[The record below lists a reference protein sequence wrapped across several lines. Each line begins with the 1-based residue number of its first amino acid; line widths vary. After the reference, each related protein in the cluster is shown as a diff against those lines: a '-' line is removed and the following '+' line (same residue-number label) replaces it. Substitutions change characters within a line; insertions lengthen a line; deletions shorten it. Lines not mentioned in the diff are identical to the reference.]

1 MPHVSTLTKTLQ
13 IKIVFYGPGLS
24 GKTTNLE
31 KLSVMLSRDRAGEL
45 MSLDTKGD
53 RTLFFD
59 WMPLDLGKIR
69 GFDVRIQLYT
79 VPGQVRYNK
88 TRQQVL
94 RGADGVVFVA
104 DSQKAAAEQN
114 TYSFSNLRENMSELG
129 VDIEELPMVIQCNKK
144 DLPETMTTR
153 EMAMLLRAEHLPFIE
168 AVASQGKG
176 VMETLRLITRLTMK
190 NIQKYLSPSRLI
202 NVDEMKQDA
211 LDGDSLLEKI
221 MSNSEVSREMAD
233 AAAEDEKKENPEVD
247 EEEMDVQYENSD
259 ELTPVGTVADIES
272 ATAEPSQEIEIEAIP
287 SDEDEPPT
295 SGTDHPDTEGSNRPD
310 TEGSNRPYTEGS
322 NHPDTE
328 GSNHPDTEGSNHPD
342 TEGSNLPDTE
352 ATAVFKL
359 PSLMAAESIIKAAS
373 ATSDVAGN
381 VTVSG
386 EMNVKDA
393 PIAAPLELDN
403 KENSES
409 VVEEMS
415 SSVESVQRHEN
426 IRHHDSI
433 PKHELNNQPDENSKE
448 TTSVQLFNQ
457 FKSEVPS
464 VDKSLSEISPPQGAS
479 PSFEKK
485 SQDKVAVSNDDREL
499 VRSLIKR
506 IEALEQENLQLRED
520 ILSEVSSRLETI
532 EQLNRQY
539 REETASKTISLIE
552 NSEKTISDEITK
564 IRNKTNELS
573 NSMAKVG
580 RLMIELGDHL
590 IGN

>member
-114 TYSFSNLRENMSELG
+114 TYSFGNLRENMSELG

-233 AAAEDEKKENPEVD
+233 AAAEDEKKENPETED
-247 EEEMDVQYENSD
+247 DEMDVQYENSD
-259 ELTPVGTVADIES
+259 ELTPVGTVTDSES
-272 ATAEPSQEIEIEAIP
+272 DSQEPSQEIEIEAIP
-287 SDEDEPPT
+287 SDEDELPV
-295 SGTDHPDTEGSNRPD
+295 SGTDIPADISNPRETD
-310 TEGSNRPYTEGS
+310 
-322 NHPDTE
+322 
-328 GSNHPDTEGSNHPD
+328 
-342 TEGSNLPDTE
+342 LPDTD

-359 PSLMAAESIIKAAS
+359 PSLMAAESYIKAA
-373 ATSDVAGN
+373 ATNSDLTANG
-381 VTVSG
+381 TVSG
-386 EMNVKDA
+386 EMSTKDTPDEQQSEPEEEIPEGA
-393 PIAAPLELDN
+393 VSGAESKEPL
-403 KENSES
+403 KEEKSPPVEIVPVNENNRQSES
-409 VVEEMS
+409 TLEQETKV
-415 SSVESVQRHEN
+415 
-426 IRHHDSI
+426 
-433 PKHELNNQPDENSKE
+433 QPDENSKE

-479 PSFEKK
+479 PSTEKK
-485 SQDKVAVSNDDREL
+485 SQDKVPASTNDGEL
-499 VRSLIKR
+499 IKSLVKR
-506 IEALEQENLQLRED
+506 IEALEQENRQLRED

-552 NSEKTISDEITK
+552 NSEKTVSDEITK
-564 IRNKTNELS
+564 LRNKTNELS